1 MAKITRKPL
10 LLQVVNFG
18 NKAVSLNIS
27 VSGLETDIQT
37 FGSVKT
43 VLTSGWLRDE
53 NSFQQPDKVRYLDLR
68 FNQWRR
74 RELGTWQWF
83 SLGFSISTVCDV
95 WSLVWN
101 AAAGG
106 AGGKPYNQRTRADGC
121 CAGFVLP
128 HLIWSPLGLERD
140 DAFSLGVELASKR
153 VKILRYVATGGVFQ
167 YKHDISVNKIWSTAI

>member
-68 FNQWRR
+68 FNQSRR

-83 SLGFSISTVCDV
+83 SLGISTVSDV

-106 AGGKPYNQRTRADGC
+106 AGGKPYNQRPRADGC

-140 DAFSLGVELASKR
+140 YAFSLGVELASKR
-153 VKILRYVATGGVFQ
+153 VKIIEICGHGRSLPIQTRYFCE
-167 YKHDISVNKIWSTAI
+167 